1 MLITI
6 NVTEARGCDNRIIAA
21 VAEAEAEVP
30 ASARSGYDAA
40 TLARLEAELE
50 ELVNR
55 RLNEALIAGGGG
67 NG

>member
-21 VAEAEAEVP
+21 VAEAEVL

-40 TLARLEAELE
+40 TLARLEDELE
-50 ELVNR
+50 TLVNK
-55 RLNEALIAGGGG
+55 RLNEALRAGGGG